1 MNPTDPPLSDLRP
14 LVDDEPDDAEA
25 GVDAESGDHHQARF
39 WTGKRMAWTSLA
51 AVAVVILA
59 ASGFVTVGQVAIAP
73 GGLHETERRIEVDG
87 TTAYPSDG
95 EMLFATVSVRE
106 VTFWGWLQGKLD
118 DDIKLLP
125 REQVYGERDPDETR
139 DLNFRL
145 MDTSKIVATALA
157 LEREG
162 ALPSATG
169 AFVREVAAGG
179 VAEEAGLPQ
188 GIVVVA
194 VDETFVE
201 SVDQLETLIEDRRGE
216 SVTVAFEDFGGNPG
230 TVSMDLPSS
239 GDLGVIFDPMPGPA
253 SSGALVAGLLPGFPA
268 AEELAFGEVIVEI
281 DGEEVVTTRDA
292 LRLING
298 HDPGDEMSF
307 TALTVDGELR
317 DGTLVLAER
326 PDDERTPEDESG
338 GPFVGIE
345 VRPAYATPYEVA
357 IDSGKVGGPS
367 AGLAFTLAV
376 IDLLTPGELTGGVEV
391 AATGEVQDDG
401 RIGIVGGVTQKTASV
416 RDRGVE
422 LFLVPAGDFE
432 TAATA
437 ADDSVEVVAVETLD
451 DALAALAERGGNAGD
466 FIIDQEPLSL

>member
-1 MNPTDPPLSDLRP
+1 MNPTDPPLTDFRP
-14 LVDDEPDDAEA
+14 PIAGEAVDADTEA
-25 GVDAESGDHHQARF
+25 GDTTGADAPRF
-39 WTGKRMAWTSLA
+39 WTGRRIAWTSIA
-51 AVAVVILA
+51 AVAVMVLA

-73 GGLHETERRIEVDG
+73 GGLHETERRIEVEG
-87 TTAYPSDG
+87 TTAYPSEG

-157 LEREG
+157 LQREG
-162 ALPSATG
+162 ALPPATG
-169 AFVREVAAGG
+169 AFVRELETGG
-179 VAEEAGLPQ
+179 VAEQAGLPQ

-194 VDETFVE
+194 VDGVFVE
-201 SVDQLETLIEDRRGE
+201 SVEQLETLMDERRGE
-216 SVTVAFEDFGGNPG
+216 SVIVEFEDFGGSPG
-230 TVSMDLPSS
+230 SVVMDIPSS

-268 AEELAFGEVIVEI
+268 AEALTFGEVLVEI

-292 LRLING
+292 LRLINAR
-298 HDPGDEMSF
+298 DPGQEMSF
-307 TALTVDGELR
+307 TVRTTEGELR
-317 DGTLVLAER
+317 DGSLILAER

-345 VRPAYATPYEVA
+345 VRPAYATPYDVD

-367 AGLAFTLAV
+367 AGLAFTLAL
-376 IDLLTPGELTGGVEV
+376 IDLLTPGELTGGIEV
-391 AATGEVQDDG
+391 AATGEVLDDG
-401 RIGIVGGVTQKTASV
+401 RIGIVGGVAQKTASV

-432 TAATA
+432 TAAVA
-437 ADDSVEVVAVETLD
+437 ADESLEVVAVETLD
-451 DALAALAERGGNAGD
+451 DALEALAERGGNAGD
-466 FIIDQEPLSL
+466 FVLDQEPLSL

>member
-1 MNPTDPPLSDLRP
+1 MNPIDPPLTESRP
-14 LVDDEPDDAEA
+14 PIDDEA
-25 GVDAESGDHHQARF
+25 VDAETGDTADPAEPAASRF
-39 WTGKRMAWTSLA
+39 WTGKRIAWTSIA
-51 AVAVVILA
+51 AVAVMVLA

-73 GGLHETERRIEVDG
+73 GGLHETERRIEIDG
-87 TTAYPSDG
+87 TTAYPSEG

-106 VTFWGWLQGKLD
+106 VTAWGWLQAKLD

-125 REQVYGERDPDETR
+125 REQVYGERDRDETR

-157 LEREG
+157 LQRQG
-162 ALPSATG
+162 ALPPATG
-169 AFVREVAAGG
+169 AFVREVEAGG
-179 VAEEAGLPQ
+179 VAEQAGLPQ

-194 VDETFVE
+194 VDGVFVE
-201 SVDQLETLIEDRRGE
+201 SVEQLESLVDERRGE
-216 SVTVAFEDFGGNPG
+216 SVTVEFEDFGGNPG
-230 TVSMDLPSS
+230 SVSMAIPSS

-253 SSGALVAGLLPGFPA
+253 SSGALVAGLLPGYPA
-268 AEELAFGEVIVEI
+268 SEELAFGEVLVEI

-292 LRLING
+292 LRLINA
-298 HDPGDEMSF
+298 HEPGEEMSF
-307 TALTVDGELR
+307 TVRTTDGELR
-317 DGTLVLAER
+317 DGSLILAER

-345 VRPAYATPYEVA
+345 VRPAYATPYDVD

-376 IDLLTPGELTGGVEV
+376 IDLLTPGELTGGIEV

-401 RIGIVGGVTQKTASV
+401 RIGIVGGVVQKTASV

-432 TAATA
+432 TAAAA

-451 DALAALAERGGNAGD
+451 DALEALAERGGNAGD
-466 FIIDQEPLSL
+466 FVLDQEPLAL

>member
-1 MNPTDPPLSDLRP
+1 MNPTDPPLTDPRP
-14 LVDDEPDDAEA
+14 SVDDKPVDHDAGAGAEWVDD
-25 GVDAESGDHHQARF
+25 DQARF
-39 WTGKRMAWTSLA
+39 WTGKRIAWTSIA
-51 AVAVVILA
+51 AVAVVVLA

-73 GGLHETERRIEVDG
+73 GGLHETERRIDVDG
-87 TTAYPSDG
+87 TTAYPSEG

-125 REQVYGERDPDETR
+125 REQVYGERDPDETK

-157 LEREG
+157 LERQG

-169 AFVREVAAGG
+169 AFVRELEAGG
-179 VAEEAGLPQ
+179 VAQAAGLPQ

-194 VDETFVE
+194 VDGTFVE
-201 SVDQLETLIEDRRGE
+201 SVDQLETLIDDRRGA

-230 TVSMDLPSS
+230 AVSMDIPSS
-239 GDLGVIFDPMPGPA
+239 GDIGVTFDPMPGPA

-268 AEELAFGEVIVEI
+268 AEELAFGEVLVEI

-298 HDPGDEMSF
+298 HEPGDEMSF
-307 TALTVDGELR
+307 TVRTIDGQLR
-317 DGTLVLAER
+317 DGTLILAER

-345 VRPAYATPYEVA
+345 VRPAYATPYDVD

-376 IDLLTPGELTGGVEV
+376 IDLLTPGELTGGIEV

-401 RIGIVGGVTQKTASV
+401 RIGIVGGVLQKTASV

-432 TAATA
+432 TAAAA

-451 DALAALAERGGNAGD
+451 DALEALAERGGNAGD
-466 FIIDQEPLSL
+466 FVLDQEPLSL

>member
-1 MNPTDPPLSDLRP
+1 MNPTDPPLTDPRP
-14 LVDDEPDDAEA
+14 PIDGDAGTVEADDGADPAQPHEP
-25 GVDAESGDHHQARF
+25 RF
-39 WTGKRMAWTSLA
+39 WTRKRIAWSSLA
-51 AVAVVILA
+51 AVAVIVLA

-73 GGLHETERRIEVDG
+73 GGLHETERRIVVDG
-87 TTAYPSDG
+87 TTAYPSEG

-125 REQVYGERDPDETR
+125 REEVYGERDPDETR

-157 LEREG
+157 LQRQG

-169 AFVREVAAGG
+169 AYVRELEPDG
-179 VAEEAGLPQ
+179 VAEQAGLPQ

-194 VDETFVE
+194 VDEVFIE
-201 SVDQLETLIEDRRGE
+201 SVEQLETLLDDRRGE

-230 TVSMDLPSS
+230 SVSMDIPSS

-268 AEELAFGEVIVEI
+268 AETMEFGEVLVEI

-292 LRLING
+292 LRLINAD
-298 HDPGDEMSF
+298 DPGDEMEF
-307 TALTVDGELR
+307 TVRTTEGELR
-317 DGTLVLAER
+317 DGTLTLAER

-345 VRPAYATPYEVA
+345 VRSAYATPYDID

-376 IDLLTPGELTGGVEV
+376 IDLLTPGELTGGIEV

-416 RDRGVE
+416 EDRGVE

-432 TAATA
+432 TAAAA

-451 DALAALAERGGNAGD
+451 DALEALADRGGNAGE
-466 FIIDQEPLSL
+466 FVLDQEPLSL

>member
-1 MNPTDPPLSDLRP
+1 MNPTDPFLTDPRP
-14 LVDDEPDDAEA
+14 IDDEAAEA
-25 GVDAESGDHHQARF
+25 ETGDVARPAEPDPPRF
-39 WTGKRMAWTSLA
+39 WTGKRIAWSSIA
-51 AVAVVILA
+51 AVAVIVLA

-87 TTAYPSDG
+87 TTVYPSEG

-106 VTFWGWLQGKLD
+106 VTVWGWLQAQLD
-118 DDIKLLP
+118 DDINLLP

-157 LEREG
+157 LQRQG
-162 ALPSATG
+162 ALPPATG
-169 AFVREVAAGG
+169 AFVREVEAGG
-179 VAEEAGLPQ
+179 VAERAGLPE
-188 GIVVVA
+188 GIVVVG
-194 VDETFVE
+194 VDGVFVE
-201 SVDQLETLIEDRRGE
+201 SVEQLETLIDDRRSE
-216 SVTVAFEDFGGNPG
+216 SVVVEFEDFGGNPG
-230 TVSMDLPSS
+230 SVSMDIPSS
-239 GDLGVIFDPMPGPA
+239 GDLGLILDPMPGPA
-253 SSGALVAGLLPGFPA
+253 SSGALVAGLLPGYPA
-268 AEELAFGEVIVEI
+268 AETLAFGEVLVEI

-292 LRLING
+292 LRLINA
-298 HDPGDEMSF
+298 HDPGEEMSF
-307 TALTVDGELR
+307 TVRTIDGELR
-317 DGTLVLAER
+317 DGTLILAER

-345 VRPAYATPYEVA
+345 VRPAYATPYDVD

-376 IDLLTPGELTGGVEV
+376 IDLLTPGELTGGIEV

-401 RIGIVGGVTQKTASV
+401 RIGVVGGVMQKTASV
-416 RDRGVE
+416 RERGVE

-432 TAATA
+432 TAAAA

-466 FIIDQEPLSL
+466 FVLDQEPLAL